1 MNFQL
6 IQLLVTL
13 VSGFVIFKTVTKFK
27 KKEIPF
33 LLCFLWSFFWILG
46 IVMVWQPSI
55 SDRLASLLQV
65 GRGTD
70 AILYLSL
77 VAIFYLIFKLFVRF
91 EKSEKELT
99 ALVREVAILE
109 RKKNK
114 DQTGL

>member
-13 VSGFVIFKTVTKFK
+13 VSGFVILKTVNKFR
-27 KKEIPF
+27 KKEIP
-33 LLCFLWSFFWILG
+33 LTLCVLWSLFWILG
-46 IVMVWQPSI
+46 IIVVWQPT
-55 SDRLASLLQV
+55 LADTIASVLQV

-77 VAIFYLIFKLFVRF
+77 VALFYLIFKIFVRF
-91 EKSEKELT
+91 EKLDKDLT

-109 RKKNK
+109 RKKSK
-114 DQTGL
+114 D

>member
-6 IQLLVTL
+6 IQLLVTI
-13 VSGFVIFKTVTKFK
+13 VSGFVVFKTIHKFR

-33 LLCFLWSFFWILG
+33 LLCALWSLFWILG
-46 IVMVWQPSI
+46 IVLVWQPSI
-55 SDRLASLLQV
+55 ADTIASLLQV

-91 EKSEKELT
+91 EKMDKEIT

-109 RKKNK
+109 RKKN
-114 DQTGL
+114 T

>member
-6 IQLLVTL
+6 IQLLVTI
-13 VSGFVIFKTVTKFK
+13 VSGFVILKTIGKFR

-33 LLCFLWSFFWILG
+33 LLCFVWSFFWILG

-55 SDRLASLLQV
+55 ADVLANVLQV

-91 EKSEKELT
+91 EKFDKDLT
-99 ALVREVAILE
+99 RLVREVAILE
-109 RKKNK
+109 RKKHK
-114 DQTGL
+114 E